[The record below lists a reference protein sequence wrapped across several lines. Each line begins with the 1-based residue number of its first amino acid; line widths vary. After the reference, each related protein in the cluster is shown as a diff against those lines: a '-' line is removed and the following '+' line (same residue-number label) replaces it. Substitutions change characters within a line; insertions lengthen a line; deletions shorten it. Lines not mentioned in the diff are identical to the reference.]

1 VAHVSGAPVIVP
13 QTVVPVPQPAP
24 RGSPPARVQRRS
36 DALVP
41 LRRLSARLTKQWLP
55 GIVWSV
61 SRTGRA
67 GLVGLALVAASA
79 VFFASTH
86 LRIVDDVTALRSELA
101 AARDRAAAGPSVAA
115 ADDLPG
121 ARNLPKRA
129 DMPALLGTL
138 FEQADAAHLSID
150 TGKYDMTAS
159 KSGDFVR
166 YKVSFPV
173 VGPYPQVR
181 QFVDATLKAMPAVAI
196 SGLSLERKSIG
207 DGAVEAQI
215 HLTFFTKGAP

>member
-41 LRRLSARLTKQWLP
+41 LRRLSARLTNQWLP
-55 GIVWSV
+55 GVVWSV

-67 GLVGLALVAASA
+67 GLVGLALVAAST

-86 LRIVDDVTALRSELA
+86 LRIVDDVTALRAELA
-101 AARDRAAAGPSVAA
+101 AARDRAAAGPSAG
-115 ADDLPG
+115 ADDLAG
-121 ARNLPKRA
+121 ARSLPKRA
-129 DMPALLGTL
+129 DMPALLGIL
-138 FEQADAAHLSID
+138 FEQADAAHLTID

-159 KSGDFVR
+159 KSGDIVR

-215 HLTFFTKGAP
+215 RLTFFTKGAQ